1 MSRLSVK
8 RAGIAV
14 LGGLVAGTVLV
25 VAIAGADEKGL
36 AQLHRLGAGE
46 WALPFV
52 AAVCVGLIAWWAIGA
67 MGDEEPPLHMEAAC
81 PACGRPILDDWRLCP
96 DCGTR
101 VERASERPTESPAR
115 V

>member
-8 RAGIAV
+8 REGIAI
-14 LGGLVAGTVLV
+14 LGGFVAGTVMTI
-25 VAIAGADEKGL
+25 AIAGADKDGL
-36 AQLHRLGAGE
+36 AQLHRLGAAE

-52 AAVCVGLIAWWAIGA
+52 VAVCVGLIAWWAMGA
-67 MGDEEPPLHMEAAC
+67 IGDEELPLHVESAC

-96 DCGTR
+96 DCGTL
-101 VERASERPTESPAR
+101 VERASERPAERPAQ